1 MGSGN
6 WIPLSL
12 IKMQICTVNEGSN
25 LETISPGQ
33 VSHQLLSSMRRLGVE
48 CTATQDTS
56 GPASKEELFTLEED
70 IACRNSPFTASP
82 VVVGGRLIKLR
93 PLHTHL
99 QGLSE
104 PDPPHNIPVVLPQA
118 SL

>member
-1 MGSGN
+1 MASLLRIPEGNVGSGN

-25 LETISPGQ
+25 LETIWPGQ
-33 VSHQLLSSMRRLGVE
+33 VSHQLLSSVRRLGVE

-82 VVVGGRLIKLR
+82 VVVVGEAHQA
-93 PLHTHL
+93 PA
-99 QGLSE
+99 SSY
-104 PDPPHNIPVVLPQA
+104 PPAGSV
-118 SL
+118 